1 MAKSNGK
8 NSTLID
14 DPQRCEVCNTTLTLY
29 PKDFAPCPHCQKRIC
44 RQCWGPAWAAKS
56 FSADACSH
64 IAVSDTLRASSVTQG
79 AKKIDWDWAKIGL
92 AGAVVLLFIIIFI
105 FLFNLFA

>member
-14 DPQRCEVCNTTLTLY
+14 DPQRCDICNTTLTLY

-44 RQCWGPAWAAKS
+44 RQCWAGAWAAKS

-64 IAVSDTLRASSVTQG
+64 VTISDTLRPSSVTQG
-79 AKKIDWDWAKIGL
+79 TKGFNWDWPKIGL
-92 AGAVVLLFIIIFI
+92 AGAMVILIVIIAL